1 MKKFF
6 AVLLSSFL
14 VLSACGH
21 SDHSDKKIQIRVAQ
35 NQNLKSRIKKIQR
48 EIKKLIMLKMT
59 LKIVN

>member
-21 SDHSDKKIQIRVAQ
+21 SDHSDKKDSD
-35 NQNLKSRIKKIQR
+35 KSSSKSESKKSN
-48 EIKKLIMLKMT
+48 KKDSKGD
-59 LKIVN
+59 KKVNNA